1 LRPGADGVSVPAN
14 LASCAWRTTPHGRLC
29 SRSRPKYPP
38 SRIRRADYLAG
49 RHPFAAEILR
59 FYSQIAKFQKR
70 FYLEAAKD
78 LAKPPRGRSPYSLRD
93 ASYFLDAANTV
104 PKLASF
110 LSLVE
115 QTGPPPL
122 AAAARD
128 IAKLETTSKR
138 SLLEAYWDLGGKNDH
153 LSGPFAQF
161 IPRAFLQPLA
171 ELAAGTQS
179 AAPALSTQHTCPL
192 CGGQPMLGVLRQEG
206 DGGKRLMLCSFC
218 LHEWDFRRCLDIAM
232 GSACELECELVLSRM
247 VGGLV
252 ASLNVSPREP
262 ARTAGRNQPLRVARR
277 IARRRS

>member
-1 LRPGADGVSVPAN
+1 MKPAKVGAGEYD
-14 LASCAWRTTPHGRLC
+14 
-29 SRSRPKYPP
+29 

-49 RHPFAAEILR
+49 QHPFAAEILH
-59 FYSQIAKFQKR
+59 FYSQIAKFQKS

-218 LHEWDFRRCLDIAM
+218 LHEWDFRRIYCPNCAESDEKKLP
-232 GSACELECELVLSRM
+232 VY
-247 VGGLV
+247 V
-252 ASLNVSPREP
+252 AEQFPH
-262 ARTAGRNQPLRVARR
+262 LRVEACDTCKICIRTVDLTKDGNAVPLIDDLAALPLTLWAQQHNYTR
-277 IARRRS
+277 LHPNLFGT